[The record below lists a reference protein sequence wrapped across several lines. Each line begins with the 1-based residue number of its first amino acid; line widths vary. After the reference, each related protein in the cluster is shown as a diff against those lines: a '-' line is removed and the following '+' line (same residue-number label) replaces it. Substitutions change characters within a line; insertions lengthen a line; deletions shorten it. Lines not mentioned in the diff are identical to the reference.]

1 MSEVLVNK
9 IVRISGE
16 DRLTSVIARTN
27 QAMESLQQ
35 KMAQLGLKFNSSA
48 TDTASF
54 RTSLDQVKTNA
65 SQTDESL
72 NKLNNTI
79 DKLKGDKKVKFDAD
93 TTQADTNIR
102 KTQSEINRLP
112 SRREIKLQASGTN
125 QILSGLND
133 IRSRAGQTFSSLR
146 HDMQETSA
154 SAHRLRDIIAGTVI
168 GQSIYN
174 GIGSALSTMKNGL
187 VGALE
192 AGFNYNAEM
201 EKMNATWTT
210 LTGSAGR
217 ADRMTKSIVNLSN
230 TLGQSVTVTDELAQ
244 QFYHVFDNQP
254 ETEKLTKSFLT
265 MGDAIGL
272 SGDRLTQVGMDF
284 THMLSASKLQLGD
297 LNQITDAFPMFG
309 NALLKYEQKV
319 QHSSS
324 LTMSEM
330 RKQISAGKISAK
342 DAEAVM
348 NELGN
353 KYKKASDN
361 LMGTLPGMLRQI
373 KAQGQG
379 LLGAM
384 VDPLNK
390 AVNPIMKQVSKWV
403 ADDHTKKEFSKLGD
417 AANTGVAAV
426 MQAFANA
433 FGNGSITQML
443 DNMINGLTS
452 AVTKF
457 SNWLAR
463 NGTSIVK
470 IFASIGSIAK
480 SVGTGFIDALSDFL
494 HLIPGVHS
502 EGMKGIADA
511 FAEIA
516 KHKAALGIIG
526 RIWATYFVTSKIMST
541 AKAMNE
547 LYKNMLAIAT
557 LSKIKSPTG
566 TLFGDLGYLNSGR
579 VRKVVDKSA
588 TSRLARYGNIEK
600 QGVQIAPYLDERG
613 FKASWSRF
621 TSTLPILGS
630 SAGKQTGEA
639 VSKGLLTR
647 FTGGLT
653 GLESLGKGIAGKLGA
668 GISIGLGAIDLAR
681 GITPSFKGDRVK
693 EIGKGAGAL
702 IGAGLLSEFG
712 PGGMAIGATIGN
724 MIGGGIAKGIWGI
737 LKGMYHFGYDLGEI
751 LQGKLSFHTMVGKF
765 QKAFSGMM
773 SWAGK
778 ELDKFKH
785 WWNQDQPSAS
795 SRRNESSAKK
805 PTEHEIK
812 SLGGNHYS
820 KADIANIKEM
830 NKAVE
835 AYTKTLRTLK
845 STIKKND
852 PTKEL
857 NSMNKVL
864 KQSAKYWLAL
874 SKPLK
879 QIAKSFQNMKKPLDT
894 ISKSMKELT
903 GKKSGL
909 GTFDKDL
916 VKLEKNLQHSKIGQE
931 FTKLSKEIKK
941 SDLVKTLQKLTKEI
955 RDSVKYWKEFAKP
968 IKQTTSEFTKFS
980 KELKPFSSKNNPIER
995 LEKSVESLTK
1005 SLKKNRFG
1013 NELAKQM
1020 KVANKS
1026 MSGRGS
1032 VEAKFT
1038 SMTRTLERDLSHFKS
1053 SFNRDWRDV
1062 WDDLSRYPSR
1072 ALSRVVSTVSSRFN
1086 SIENRE
1092 RSFTSKFL
1100 SGWRSWNNSVVSEMR
1115 SAFDKLPGI
1124 AQKAMSGIVSRL
1136 NSGISAIN
1144 SVISDFGGD
1153 KRLSPIHYARGTF
1166 AHPGGK
1172 AIVNDGLQANKT
1184 ELIWQPSQGW
1194 GTAQGQNVVRDL
1206 EAGSMVL
1213 DADRSQ
1219 PYLNYGLFPH
1229 YANGTLS
1236 EAEQDKISQEFI
1248 SNPVQASK
1256 NLVLKMTDWNSNVPV
1271 VSDLGEAMAVGFSR
1285 GIANVL
1291 KDLLGIIKEP
1301 INGDWTPVIKSAA
1314 RLMHVSL
1321 SAGQIGKLLRQIQ
1334 TESGGDEKITQQ
1346 ISDVNSA
1353 AGHPAQGLL
1362 QFIPSTFNTWAMP
1375 GHHNILSGFDQI
1387 MAAINALNHGGEGG
1401 WGNIGNGH
1409 GWASGVHMTHRDYA
1423 LIGDNAEQDEYVIN
1437 PYNSNAMPLMQDA
1450 YQTMMNHHPEWRTPT
1465 SSAFNSQVIELIK
1478 TAITKLDNIDI
1489 HPQIAVAD
1497 MADPINK
1504 YNAKNYARIRR

>member
-79 DKLKGDKKVKFDAD
+79 DKLKGDKKVKVEAD
-93 TTQADTNIR
+93 TLQADSNIHR
-102 KTQSEINRLP
+102 TQNEINHLP
-112 SRREIKLQASGTN
+112 SRHDIKIQGTGTS
-125 QILSGLND
+125 QVLSGLNELKNKA
-133 IRSRAGQTFSSLR
+133 SQTFSSIR
-146 HDMQETSA
+146 RDMQETGT
-154 SAHRLRDIIAGTVI
+154 SAHRLRDVIAGTVI

-174 GIGSALSTMKNGL
+174 GIGNALSTMKNGL
-187 VGALE
+187 IGALE

-210 LTGSAGR
+210 LTGSAGK

-254 ETEKLTKSFLT
+254 ETDKLTKSFLT

-309 NALLKYEQKV
+309 NALLKYERKV

-348 NELGN
+348 NELGD

-373 KAQGQG
+373 KAQGRG

-403 ADDHTKKEFSKLGD
+403 ADNRTKREFAKLGD

-433 FGNGSITQML
+433 FGDGSITKML
-443 DNMINGLTS
+443 DNAVNGLTNMVS
-452 AVTKF
+452 KF
-457 SNWLAR
+457 SEWLAR
-463 NGTSIVK
+463 NGASIVR

-480 SVGTGFIDALSDFL
+480 SVGTGFIKALSDFL

-516 KHKAALGIIG
+516 KHQEALQIVG
-526 RIWATYFVTSKIMST
+526 RIWATYFVASKIMGA

-566 TLFGDLGYLNSGR
+566 TLFGDLRYLNSGR
-579 VRKVVDKSA
+579 EERVIDKAA
-588 TSRLARYGNIEK
+588 TTRLGRYGNIEK
-600 QGVQIAPYLDERG
+600 QGVKIAPYLDERG

-621 TSTLPILGS
+621 ANRLPVLGTSV
-630 SAGKQTGEA
+630 GKNTGET
-639 VSKGLLTR
+639 VSKGLLAR
-647 FTGGLT
+647 FAGGLT

-668 GISIGLGAIDLAR
+668 GITIGLSAIDVAR
-681 GITPSFKGDRVK
+681 GLTPSFKGDRWK
-693 EIGKGAGAL
+693 EVGKGAGGL
-702 IGAGLLSEFG
+702 IGAGIGGFFG
-712 PGGMAIGATIGN
+712 GPMGATIGGS
-724 MIGGGIAKGIWGI
+724 IGNIVGGWLGKAAHKGFNFMRDVFHGRITFSGI
-737 LKGMYHFGYDLGEI
+737 EHGFS
-751 LQGKLSFHTMVGKF
+751 QTMSKVGKWA
-765 QKAFSGMM
+765 QDTWKKIKA
-773 SWAGK
+773 
-778 ELDKFKH
+778 
-785 WWNQDQPSAS
+785 WWNQDPTEEGRSKAEKSA
-795 SRRNESSAKK
+795 NKK

-879 QIAKSFQNMKKPLDT
+879 QIAKSFQNMKKPLDN

-916 VKLEKNLQHSKIGQE
+916 TKLEKDLHRSKIGEE

-941 SDLVKTLQKLTKEI
+941 SDLVKTLQRLTKEI
-955 RDSVKYWKEFAKP
+955 RESVKYWKEFAKP
-968 IKQTTSEFTKFS
+968 VKQTTSEFQKFS
-980 KELKPFSSKNNPIER
+980 KELKPFNGKNNPLDR

-1005 SLKKNRFG
+1005 TLKKDRFG
-1013 NELAKQM
+1013 NELARQM
-1020 KVANKS
+1020 QIANKS

-1032 VEAKFT
+1032 VESKFS
-1038 SMTRTLERDLSHFKS
+1038 SMTRTLERDLSRFKS

-1062 WDDLSRYPSR
+1062 WDDLSSYPSKT
-1072 ALSRVVSTVSSRFN
+1072 LSRVVSTVSSRFN

-1124 AQKAMSGIVSRL
+1124 ARKAMSGIVSRL

-1153 KRLSPIHYARGTF
+1153 KRLSPIHYAQGTF

-1194 GTAQGQNVVRDL
+1194 GTVQGQNVVRDL

-1248 SNPVQASK
+1248 ANPVQASK
-1256 NLVLKMTDWNSNVPV
+1256 NLVLKLTNWNSSVPAIAN
-1271 VSDLGEAMAVGFSR
+1271 LGQAMAVGFSR

-1301 INGDWTPVIKSAA
+1301 VHGDWTPVIKSAA

-1321 SAGQIGKLLRQIQ
+1321 SEGQIGKLLRQIQ
-1334 TESGGDEKITQQ
+1334 TESGGNEKISQQ

-1423 LIGDNAEQDEYVIN
+1423 LIGDNAENDEYVIN
-1437 PYNSNAMPLMQDA
+1437 PYNGNAMPLMQDA

-1465 SSAFNSQVIELIK
+1465 SSAFNGQVIELIK
-1478 TAITKLDNIDI
+1478 TAITKLDNIDM
-1489 HPQIAVAD
+1489 HPHVTVEDVAR
-1497 MADPINK
+1497 PVNK
-1504 YNAKNYARIRR
+1504 YNAKNYSLRS

>member
-54 RTSLDQVKTNA
+54 RTSLDQVKANA

-79 DKLKGDKKVKFDAD
+79 DKLKGDKKVKVEAD
-93 TTQADTNIR
+93 TSQADSNIHR
-102 KTQSEINRLP
+102 TQNEINRLP
-112 SRREIKLQASGTN
+112 SRHDIKIQGTGTS
-125 QILSGLND
+125 QVLSGLNELK
-133 IRSRAGQTFSSLR
+133 SKASQTFSSMR
-146 HDMQETSA
+146 RDMQETGT
-154 SAHRLRDIIAGTVI
+154 SAHRLRDIIAGTIV
-168 GQSIYN
+168 GQAVYN
-174 GIGSALSTMKNGL
+174 GVGSALSTVKNGL
-187 VGALE
+187 VGAVE
-192 AGFNYNAEM
+192 AGFKYNAEM

-210 LTGSAGR
+210 LTGSAGK
-217 ADRMTKSIVNLSN
+217 ADKMTQSIVHLSN
-230 TLGQSVTVTDELAQ
+230 TLGQSVDVTDELAQ

-284 THMLSASKLQLGD
+284 THMLSASTLHLGE

-309 NALLKYEQKV
+309 EALLKYERKV

-324 LTMSEM
+324 LTMNEL

-516 KHKAALGIIG
+516 KHKTALQIVG
-526 RIWATYFVTSKIMST
+526 RIWATYFVASKIMST

-647 FTGGLT
+647 FAGGLT

-668 GISIGLGAIDLAR
+668 GITVGLSAVDLAR
-681 GITPSFKGDRVK
+681 GLTPSFKGDRWK
-693 EIGKGAGAL
+693 EVGKGAGGL
-702 IGAGLLSEFG
+702 IGAGIGGYFFG
-712 PGGMAIGATIGN
+712 PTGAAIGGSIGN
-724 MIGGGIAKGIWGI
+724 IVGGWLGKAAHKGFNFMRDVFHGRITFSGIEHG
-737 LKGMYHFGYDLGEI
+737 FS
-751 LQGKLSFHTMVGKF
+751 QTMSKVGK
-765 QKAFSGMM
+765 
-773 SWAGK
+773 WAQDTWKKIK
-778 ELDKFKH
+778 E
-785 WWNQDQPSAS
+785 WWNQDPTEEGRSKTEKPAS
-795 SRRNESSAKK
+795 KK

-879 QIAKSFQNMKKPLDT
+879 QIAKSFQNMKKPLDN

-916 VKLEKNLQHSKIGQE
+916 TKLEKDLQHSKIGQE

-941 SDLVKTLQKLTKEI
+941 SDLVKTLQRLTKEI

-968 IKQTTSEFTKFS
+968 VKQTTSEFQKFS
-980 KELKPFSSKNNPIER
+980 KELKPFNGKNNPLDR
-995 LEKSVESLTK
+995 LEKSIESLTK

-1013 NELAKQM
+1013 NELARQM
-1020 KVANKS
+1020 QIANKS

-1032 VEAKFT
+1032 VESKFS
-1038 SMTRTLERDLSHFKS
+1038 SMTRTLERDLSRFKS

-1062 WDDLSRYPSR
+1062 WDDLSSYPSKT
-1072 ALSRVVSTVSSRFN
+1072 LSRVVSTVSSRFN

-1124 AQKAMSGIVSRL
+1124 ARKAMSGIVSRL

-1153 KRLSPIHYARGTF
+1153 KRLSPIHYAQGTF

-1248 SNPVQASK
+1248 ANPVQASK
-1256 NLVLKMTDWNSNVPV
+1256 NLVLKLTNWNSSVPAIA
-1271 VSDLGEAMAVGFSR
+1271 DLGQAMAVGFSR

-1301 INGDWTPVIKSAA
+1301 VHGDWTPVIKSAA

-1321 SAGQIGKLLRQIQ
+1321 SEGQIGKLLRQIQ
-1334 TESGGDEKITQQ
+1334 TESGGNEKISQQ

-1423 LIGDNAEQDEYVIN
+1423 LIGDNAENDEYVIN
-1437 PYNSNAMPLMQDA
+1437 PYNGNAMPLMQDA

-1465 SSAFNSQVIELIK
+1465 SSAFNGQVIELIK
-1478 TAITKLDNIDI
+1478 TAITKLDNIDM
-1489 HPQIAVAD
+1489 HPHVTVEDVAR
-1497 MADPINK
+1497 PVNK
-1504 YNAKNYARIRR
+1504 YNAKNYSLRS

>member
-54 RTSLDQVKTNA
+54 RTSLDQVKANA

-79 DKLKGDKKVKFDAD
+79 DKLKGDKKIKVEAD
-93 TTQADTNIR
+93 TSQADSNIHR
-102 KTQSEINRLP
+102 TQNEINHLP
-112 SRREIKLQASGTN
+112 SRHDIKIQGIGTS
-125 QILSGLND
+125 QVLSGLNELK
-133 IRSRAGQTFSSLR
+133 SKASQTFSSMR
-146 HDMQETSA
+146 RDMQETGT
-154 SAHRLRDIIAGTVI
+154 SAHRLRDIIAGTVV
-168 GQSIYN
+168 GQAVYN
-174 GIGSALSTMKNGL
+174 GVGSALSTVKNGL
-187 VGALE
+187 VGAVE
-192 AGFNYNAEM
+192 AGFKYNAEM

-210 LTGSAGR
+210 LTGSAGK
-217 ADRMTKSIVNLSN
+217 ADKMTQSIVHLSN
-230 TLGQSVTVTDELAQ
+230 TLGQSVDVTDELAQ

-284 THMLSASKLQLGD
+284 THMLSASTLHLGE

-309 NALLKYEQKV
+309 EALLKYERKV

-324 LTMSEM
+324 LTMNEL

-516 KHKAALGIIG
+516 KHKTALQIVG
-526 RIWATYFVTSKIMST
+526 RIWATYFVASKIMST

-557 LSKIKSPTG
+557 LSRIKSPTG

-653 GLESLGKGIAGKLGA
+653 GLESLGKGAAGKLGA
-668 GISIGLGAIDLAR
+668 GITIGLSAVDLAR
-681 GITPSFKGDRVK
+681 GLTPSFKGDRWK
-693 EIGKGAGAL
+693 EVGKGAGGL
-702 IGAGLLSEFG
+702 IGAGIGGYFFG
-712 PGGMAIGATIGN
+712 PAGAAIGSSIGN
-724 MIGGGIAKGIWGI
+724 IVGGWLGKAAHKGFNFMRDVFHGRITFSGIEHG
-737 LKGMYHFGYDLGEI
+737 FS
-751 LQGKLSFHTMVGKF
+751 QTMSKVGKWA
-765 QKAFSGMM
+765 QDTWKKIKA
-773 SWAGK
+773 
-778 ELDKFKH
+778 
-785 WWNQDQPSAS
+785 WWNQDPTEEGRSKAEKSAS
-795 SRRNESSAKK
+795 KK

-879 QIAKSFQNMKKPLDT
+879 QIAKSFQNMKKPLDN

-916 VKLEKNLQHSKIGQE
+916 TKLEKDLQHSKIGQE

-968 IKQTTSEFTKFS
+968 VKQTTSEFTKFS

-1124 AQKAMSGIVSRL
+1124 ARKAMSGIVSRL

-1153 KRLSPIHYARGTF
+1153 KRLSPIHYAQGTF

-1229 YANGTLS
+1229 YASGTLS

-1248 SNPVQASK
+1248 ANPVQASK
-1256 NLVLKMTDWNSNVPV
+1256 NLVLKLTNWNSSVPAIA
-1271 VSDLGEAMAVGFSR
+1271 DLGQAMAVGFSR

-1301 INGDWTPVIKSAA
+1301 VHGDWTPVIKSAA

-1321 SAGQIGKLLRQIQ
+1321 SEGQIGKLLRQIQ
-1334 TESGGDEKITQQ
+1334 TESGGNEKIPQQ

-1423 LIGDNAEQDEYVIN
+1423 MIGDNAENDEYVIN
-1437 PYNSNAMPLMQDA
+1437 PYNGNAMPLIQDA

-1478 TAITKLDNIDI
+1478 TAITKLDNIDM
-1489 HPQIAVAD
+1489 HPHVTVEDVAR
-1497 MADPINK
+1497 PVNK
-1504 YNAKNYARIRR
+1504 YNAKNYSLRS

>member
-16 DRLTSVIARTN
+16 DRLTSVITRTN

-54 RTSLDQVKTNA
+54 RTSLDQVKANA

-79 DKLKGDKKVKFDAD
+79 DKLKGDKKVKVEAD
-93 TTQADTNIR
+93 TSQADSNIHR
-102 KTQSEINRLP
+102 TQNEINRLP
-112 SRREIKLQASGTN
+112 SRHDIKIQGTGTS
-125 QILSGLND
+125 QVLSGLNELK
-133 IRSRAGQTFSSLR
+133 SKASQTFSSMR
-146 HDMQETSA
+146 RDMQETGT
-154 SAHRLRDIIAGTVI
+154 SAHRLRDIIAGTIV
-168 GQSIYN
+168 GQAVYN
-174 GIGSALSTMKNGL
+174 GVGSALSTVKNGL
-187 VGALE
+187 VGAVE
-192 AGFNYNAEM
+192 AGFKYNAEM

-210 LTGSAGR
+210 LTGSAGK
-217 ADRMTKSIVNLSN
+217 ADKMTQSIVHLSN
-230 TLGQSVTVTDELAQ
+230 TLGQSVDVTDELAQ

-284 THMLSASKLQLGD
+284 THMLSASTLHLGE

-309 NALLKYEQKV
+309 EALLKYERKV

-324 LTMSEM
+324 LTMNEL

-516 KHKAALGIIG
+516 KHKTALQIVG
-526 RIWATYFVTSKIMST
+526 RIWATYFVASKIMST

-579 VRKVVDKSA
+579 VRKVVDKGA
-588 TSRLARYGNIEK
+588 TSRLARYGNIKK

-647 FTGGLT
+647 FAGGLT

-668 GISIGLGAIDLAR
+668 GITVGLSAVDLAR
-681 GITPSFKGDRVK
+681 GLTPSFKGDRWK
-693 EIGKGAGAL
+693 EVGKGAGGL
-702 IGAGLLSEFG
+702 IGAGIGGYFFG
-712 PGGMAIGATIGN
+712 PTGAAIGSSIGN
-724 MIGGGIAKGIWGI
+724 IVGGWLGKAAHKGFNFMRDVFHGRITFSGIEHG
-737 LKGMYHFGYDLGEI
+737 FS
-751 LQGKLSFHTMVGKF
+751 QTMSKVGK
-765 QKAFSGMM
+765 
-773 SWAGK
+773 WAQDTWKKIK
-778 ELDKFKH
+778 E
-785 WWNQDQPSAS
+785 WWNQDPTEEGRSKTEKSAS
-795 SRRNESSAKK
+795 KK

-835 AYTKTLRTLK
+835 AYIKTLRTLK

-879 QIAKSFQNMKKPLDT
+879 QIAKSFQNMKKPLDN

-909 GTFDKDL
+909 GIFDKDL
-916 VKLEKNLQHSKIGQE
+916 TKLEKDLQHSKIGQE

-941 SDLVKTLQKLTKEI
+941 SDLVKTLQRLTKEI

-968 IKQTTSEFTKFS
+968 VKQTTSEFQKFS
-980 KELKPFSSKNNPIER
+980 KELKPFNGKNNPLDR
-995 LEKSVESLTK
+995 LEKSIESLTK

-1013 NELAKQM
+1013 NELARQM
-1020 KVANKS
+1020 QIANKS

-1032 VEAKFT
+1032 VESKFS
-1038 SMTRTLERDLSHFKS
+1038 SMTRTLERDLSRFKS

-1062 WDDLSRYPSR
+1062 WDDLSSYPSKT
-1072 ALSRVVSTVSSRFN
+1072 LSRVVSTVSSRFN

-1124 AQKAMSGIVSRL
+1124 ARKAMSGIVSRL

-1153 KRLSPIHYARGTF
+1153 KRLSPIHYAQGTF

-1248 SNPVQASK
+1248 ANPVQASK
-1256 NLVLKMTDWNSNVPV
+1256 NLVLKLTNWNSSVPAIA
-1271 VSDLGEAMAVGFSR
+1271 DLGQAMAVGFSR

-1301 INGDWTPVIKSAA
+1301 VHGDWTPVIKSAA
-1314 RLMHVSL
+1314 RVLHVSL

-1334 TESGGDEKITQQ
+1334 TESGGREVITNNWD
-1346 ISDVNSA
+1346 SNAA
-1353 AGHPAQGLL
+1353 AGHPSQGLL
-1362 QFIPSTFNTWAMP
+1362 QFVPSTFNTWAV
-1375 GHHNILSGFDQI
+1375 GKYRDINKGFDQI
-1387 MAAINALNHGGEGG
+1387 VAAINCLNHGGEGG

-1423 LIGDNAEQDEYVIN
+1423 LIGDNAENDEYVIN
-1437 PYNSNAMPLMQDA
+1437 PYNGNAMPLMQDA

-1478 TAITKLDNIDI
+1478 TAITKLDNIDM
-1489 HPQIAVAD
+1489 HPHVTVEDVAR
-1497 MADPINK
+1497 PVNK
-1504 YNAKNYARIRR
+1504 YNAKNYSLRS